1 MHTPT
6 HAHTHTRSYTLGK
19 TCSNT
24 IRQLD
29 AFTETEIHNTEKR
42 VRLVPLPRPHRE
54 RSKLNYKLITSY
66 VNGNVECN
74 FCCSRHRFLFL
85 LLRQFLAHCWLSLC
99 CGRRGQLKVA
109 IQRHRVARRQAQR
122 CVRIDAN
129 GFLHHFRP
137 ASLTVAASEAA
148 HQIIHSAQRWY
159 RYLCGGRHKR
169 NSRN

>member
-6 HAHTHTRSYTLGK
+6 HAHTHTRSYTQGK

-74 FCCSRHRFLFL
+74 FCCCRHRFLFL
-85 LLRQFLAHCWLSLC
+85 LLRSYAAYASSSRIAGCRCAVAVVDNFKLPSNGTELPG
-99 CGRRGQLKVA
+99 GRRSGV
-109 IQRHRVARRQAQR
+109 
-122 CVRIDAN
+122 
-129 GFLHHFRP
+129 F
-137 ASLTVAASEAA
+137 ASMLTDFCTISGPLA
-148 HQIIHSAQRWY
+148 
-159 RYLCGGRHKR
+159 
-169 NSRN
+169 

>member
-42 VRLVPLPRPHRE
+42 VRLVPFPDLTE
-54 RSKLNYKLITSY
+54 SSKLNYKLITSY

-74 FCCSRHRFLFL
+74 FCCCRHRFLFL
-85 LLRQFLAHCWLSLC
+85 LLFLSAAYASSSRIAGCRCAVAVVDNLKLPSNGTELPG
-99 CGRRGQLKVA
+99 GRRSGV
-109 IQRHRVARRQAQR
+109 
-122 CVRIDAN
+122 
-129 GFLHHFRP
+129 F
-137 ASLTVAASEAA
+137 ASMLTDFCTISGPLAW
-148 HQIIHSAQRWY
+148 R
-159 RYLCGGRHKR
+159 
-169 NSRN
+169 